1 MSALKLRID
10 GKEISFEQGQSILDA
25 AQDAGVYIPH
35 LCHDRH
41 VKSQGNC
48 KVCTVKVNGR
58 NCSACTMPA
67 QQGQEVLSNTQD
79 LGVLRKTLI
88 QMLFVEGNHLCPGC
102 VKSGDC
108 KLQAVAYFEGMRD
121 LHFQPQSPKRPLDAS
136 HPEFLIDF
144 DRCIL
149 CGLCVRAS
157 HELDAKDVFEL
168 IGRGLSTHLAVN
180 SSSGLLVDS
189 LLTSNDAAAK
199 ICPVGAIVPK
209 NVAYEKPIGER
220 TYDRATIEVES
231 LSGKNES

>member
-1 MSALKLRID
+1 MSASKLRID
-10 GKEISFEQGQSILDA
+10 GQEISFEEGQSILDA
-25 AQDAGVYIPH
+25 AHNAGIYIPH
-35 LCHDRH
+35 LCHDRK

-67 QQGQEVLSNTQD
+67 LDGQEVLSNTQD
-79 LGVLRKTLI
+79 LGVLRRTLI

-108 KLQAVAYFEGMRD
+108 KLQAIAYLEGMRD

-136 HPEFLIDF
+136 HTEFLIDF

-157 HELDAKDVFEL
+157 HELDGKDVFDL
-168 IGRGLSTHLAVN
+168 IGRGLSTRLAIN
-180 SSSGLLVDS
+180 SASGLLGDS
-189 LLTSNDAAAK
+189 AFASSDVAAK

-209 NVAYEKPIGER
+209 KLAYENPIGER
-220 TYDRATIEVES
+220 TYDRVSVETES
-231 LSGKNES
+231 LMDK